1 MKKKIQNFKNIHVKK
16 SVKLLI
22 TLSVLFLVTLSCTFS
37 TESESDGD
45 LEETQIALG
54 IQQTLV
60 AQQASN
66 SLQETLDAQQATI
79 DAQMLQTTLAVQQP
93 PVDLAATQVAL
104 SVQGTMAAG
113 QPTSVSPAQPTSVP
127 PTAAPPSGGSSQ
139 NLEAFM
145 KSANILLYEDMVND
159 PKVYRFVKKTLD
171 GMGLAY
177 KDDGS
182 AKGWL
187 KNDLLSGARGGVP
200 WDLVIIAVEYRAGI
214 SGEYFDY
221 LMDVLNQGTSVI
233 VEAYHLDQISQGTV
247 STILTKCGIQVYP
260 YFGKTRTLVDLLIW
274 PISGVEHPIL
284 NQPNSGLNFTKAV
297 AYWPYNDLGDLVAL
311 TGQGDA
317 QILMGT
323 KANERARDGVLTTCM
338 NGQFTLMSFSSHSY
352 SYQTVSPLWENMIT
366 NALRVRMETK

>member
-1 MKKKIQNFKNIHVKK
+1 MKNLFKNNNAVAKNN
-16 SVKLLI
+16 SFKLLTI
-22 TLSVLFLVTLSCTFS
+22 LCVLVFLTLSCTFS
-37 TESESDGD
+37 TETSSDD
-45 LEETQIALG
+45 NLEETQIALG

-79 DAQMLQTTLAVQQP
+79 DAQMLQATLAIQQP
-93 PVDLAATQVAL
+93 PVDLSATQIAQ
-104 SVQGTMAAG
+104 SVQSTMAAG
-113 QPTSVSPAQPTSVP
+113 QPTSVIPAAPTQIP
-127 PTAAPPSGGSSQ
+127 PTVAPPSGGSSQ

-145 KSANILLYEDMVND
+145 KSANILLYEDMVNE
-159 PKVYRFVKKTLD
+159 PRVYRFVKKTLD
-171 GMGLAY
+171 GMGLPY

-247 STILTKCGIQVYP
+247 STILTKCGVQVYP

-274 PISGVEHPIL
+274 PISGVDHPIL
-284 NQPNSGLNFTKAV
+284 NQPNSGLNFTKAI
-297 AYWPYNDLGDLVAL
+297 AFWPYNDLGDLVAL

-323 KANERARDGVLTTCM
+323 KANERSRDGVLTTCM

-366 NALRVRMETK
+366 NALRVRMESK

>member
-1 MKKKIQNFKNIHVKK
+1 MEIKTKTQKTASRNR
-16 SVKLLI
+16 LLKQFFI
-22 TLSVLFLVTLSCTFS
+22 LILLFLVSLSCTFS
-37 TESESDGD
+37 TETSSDDD
-45 LEETQIALG
+45 LEATQIALG

-60 AQQASN
+60 AQQAGN

-79 DAQMLQTTLAVQQP
+79 DAQAMQATLANQQP
-93 PVDLAATQVAL
+93 TVDLAATQVAQ

-113 QPTSVSPAQPTSVP
+113 QPTPNIPTGPTQAP
-127 PTAAPPSGGSSQ
+127 PTLAPPSVSNQ
-139 NLEAFM
+139 DLETFM

-159 PKVYRFVKKTLD
+159 PKVYRYVKRTLD
-171 GMGLAY
+171 GMGLVY

-221 LMDVLNQGTSVI
+221 LMDVLNQGSSVI

-260 YFGKTRTLVDLLIW
+260 YVGKTRTLVDLLIW
-274 PISGVEHPIL
+274 PISGADHPIL
-284 NQPNSGLNFTKAV
+284 KEPNSGLSFSKAV

-352 SYQTVSPLWENMIT
+352 SFQTVSPLWENMIT
-366 NALRVRMETK
+366 QALKVRMATK